1 MIKMI
6 RADEFADMMLD
17 LERIAD
23 ASIES
28 LFALGCAQHDI
39 TMNQM
44 RILIELYK
52 VGNCTVGELSNTL
65 GIMRG
70 NMAATCKKLEES
82 QLLTRVRSKQD
93 ERIVY
98 MQLTLKGKE
107 LADSILQQIQ
117 IKYSDTFESV
127 DSNEIEKILTGLKAL
142 YALLERM

>member
-1 MIKMI
+1 MI

-52 VGNCTVGELSNTL
+52 VLECGLIGNDTGVASRQLIRVGQRRCNQSQQREHDDVRCT
-65 GIMRG
+65 
-70 NMAATCKKLEES
+70 
-82 QLLTRVRSKQD
+82 D
-93 ERIVY
+93 
-98 MQLTLKGKE
+98 
-107 LADSILQQIQ
+107 
-117 IKYSDTFESV
+117 
-127 DSNEIEKILTGLKAL
+127 
-142 YALLERM
+142 